1 MMRIVFMGTPEFA
14 VPPLRALLDA
24 GYAVVGAITQ
34 PDRPAGRGHKLMA
47 CPVKCLA
54 QERGVPVYQFERIKA
69 PEGVACLRE
78 LKPDL
83 VVTPAVLSP
92 FKMHQL
98 MGAEPR

>member
-54 QERGVPVYQFERIKA
+54 QERGVRLLDMAETLPA
-69 PEGVACLRE
+69 GEGDGCDQAVWQACW
-78 LKPDL
+78 
-83 VVTPAVLSP
+83 VLAATGG
-92 FKMHQL
+92 KTC
-98 MGAEPR
+98 